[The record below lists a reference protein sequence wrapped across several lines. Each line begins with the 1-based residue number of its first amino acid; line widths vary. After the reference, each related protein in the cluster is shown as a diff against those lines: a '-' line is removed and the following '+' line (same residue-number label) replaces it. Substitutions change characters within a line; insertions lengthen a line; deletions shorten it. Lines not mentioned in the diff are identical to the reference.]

1 MKRLTCKGLAFFLLL
16 ACFSPFNTPSA
27 QASNPTVY
35 ESFTGTDSTTVS
47 GTASPDSVGL
57 SGNWTVVNAFK
68 APDSSTAISPLYK
81 NWFNT
86 NLAFP
91 ANTRWKVPSS
101 NTAAGTAPEIYSL
114 YYAQRQM
121 TSGINFD
128 SNGTFY
134 FSFLDCVP
142 NIGGNSGSAMIGLLN
157 GLPSSTADASKNSI
171 LMGRTYS
178 GAPTIQVIAANKA
191 AWNNNNTYS
200 ATGPVDS
207 GTTVNGKSWFVVAK
221 ISTVATGSDSISLK
235 FFADTDTVPA
245 TDSAISWDVSYS
257 TALTGTYSYLAVQ
270 VESDGTID
278 ELRGGATYDAVSGV
292 PIPPSVGSP
301 TVTGAAYKGTNTGL
315 SVTSGASGIFR
326 FYMDGKRIPA
336 CLNVATS
343 GSSPSY
349 TATCSW
355 KPPVV
360 GNHRV
365 YATFTSTDPGY
376 TNLTTPTSSFT
387 VLPRSGTR

>member
-1 MKRLTCKGLAFFLLL
+1 MKRLTCNGLAFFLFTLL
-16 ACFSPFNTPSA
+16 LLPIQTPEA
-27 QASNPTVY
+27 HASNPSVY
-35 ESFTGTDSTTVS
+35 ESMSGTDGANMS
-47 GTASPDSVGL
+47 GTASSDSVGL
-57 SGNWTVVNAFK
+57 SGNWTVVTAFK
-68 APDSSTAISPLYK
+68 KPDYSTSISPLYK
-81 NWFNT
+81 NRFNSS
-86 NLAFP
+86 LAFP
-91 ANTRWKVPSS
+91 ANVRWKLPGS
-101 NTAAGTAPEIYSL
+101 NTAASTAPEIYSL
-114 YYAQRQM
+114 YYAQRQLNA
-121 TSGINFD
+121 GINFD
-128 SNGTFY
+128 STGTFY
-134 FSFLDCVP
+134 FSFLDYVP
-142 NIGGNSGSAMIGLLN
+142 NIGGSSGSAMIGLLN
-157 GLPSSTADASKNSI
+157 GLPVSSSDSASNSI

-178 GAPTIQVIAANKA
+178 NAPTIQLTPANNA
-191 AWNNNNTYS
+191 AWNNNNIYS

-207 GTTVNGKSWFVVAK
+207 GTTFNGKSWFVVAK
-221 ISTVATGSDSISLK
+221 ISTAATGNDTISLK
-235 FFADTDTVPA
+235 FFSDTDTVPA

-257 TALTGTYSYLAVQ
+257 GVITGTYNYLSVQ

-301 TVTGAAYKGTNTGL
+301 TIGGTAYKGTSANL
-315 SVTSGASGIFR
+315 SITAGASGIFR

-336 CLNVATS
+336 CLNVATT